1 MKYRQQITQEVRVA
15 YVMMVYFIHREA
27 AWRKVPRAAHFCAAT
42 RAWCRSLVVVAR
54 ECRGA
59 KLDYFVIFDFA
70 KTLEE
75 IIALRNAIF

>member
-1 MKYRQQITQEVRVA
+1 MKYHQQIDDGA
-15 YVMMVYFIHREA
+15 FHIHSA
-27 AWRKVPRAAHFCAAT
+27 ASWRKVPRVAHFCAAT
-42 RAWCRSLVVVAR
+42 RACRSLVVVAC

-59 KLDYFVIFDFA
+59 KLDYLIIFDFA